1 MEIIG
6 ASNRLGNN
14 KLTSMSSE
22 YHLVNKSIKLSLSL
36 DIDPYFM
43 QLHFYWVLGMFQNV
57 YIQYPTTAC
66 PYTVLE

>member
-1 MEIIG
+1 
-6 ASNRLGNN
+6 
-14 KLTSMSSE
+14 MSSE

-36 DIDPYFM
+36 DIDPYSAAA
-43 QLHFYWVLGMFQNV
+43 LLLGMFQNV

>member
-36 DIDPYFM
+36 DIDPYSAAA
-43 QLHFYWVLGMFQNV
+43 LLLGMFQNV